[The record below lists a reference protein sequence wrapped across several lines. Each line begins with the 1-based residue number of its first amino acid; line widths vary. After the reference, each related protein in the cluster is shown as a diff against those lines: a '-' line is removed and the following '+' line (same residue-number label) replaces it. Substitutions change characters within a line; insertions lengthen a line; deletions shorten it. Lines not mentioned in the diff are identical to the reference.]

1 MEANS
6 RIIPIELLQTFVCVA
21 ELKSVSKAAGYL
33 RITQPAVSLRIKK
46 LATMLNADLFVWRN
60 GSFSMTADGMEFY
73 PVAKKV
79 VDSYFD
85 AMSGLKLN
93 SGS

>member
-1 MEANS
+1 METNT
-6 RIIPIELLQTFVCVA
+6 RIIPMELLQTFVCVA
-21 ELKSVSKAAGYL
+21 EAKSASKAAAL
-33 RITQPAVSLRIKK
+33 LSITQPAVSLRIKK
-46 LATMLNADLFVWRN
+46 LSTLLNAELFVWRS
-60 GSFSMTADGMEFY
+60 GSFSMTESGLEFY